1 MRFDLDMPAWK
12 WPFYI
17 MAHPFEGFE
26 DLRWKKAYNMK
37 VAMVIV
43 ALFFIISVCDNLMTG
58 FLFNN
63 NIVKIFNIVPIVIQS
78 VVLFF
83 TWVIGNWS
91 LCTLFDGEGTMK
103 NICVNSA
110 YALVPYLI
118 GRVVNI
124 VLSNCL
130 LRTESAFLTFVS
142 YLTIIWT
149 AVLLI
154 SGMKTV
160 HQYSIP
166 KTLLFMLITL
176 LAMVVIIILLVL
188 LVSLFQQ
195 VYIFVYSIYT
205 ELLYRFSNLEPVV
218 LVLIFIG
225 AFIGVVALVSLAYNA
240 FEKAQIKR
248 ERKKLNMK

>member
-17 MAHPFEGFE
+17 MRHPFEGFE

-43 ALFFIISVCDNLMTG
+43 ALFFIISVCEKLMTG
-58 FLFNN
+58 FLFDTSA
-63 NIVKIFNIVPIVIQS
+63 VKIFNVVPIVIQS
-78 VVLFF
+78 IVVFF
-83 TWVIGNWS
+83 TWVIGNWA

-110 YALVPYLI
+110 YALVPFLI
-118 GRVVNI
+118 GKVVNI
-124 VLSNCL
+124 ILSNCL

-142 YLTIIWT
+142 YLTIVWT
-149 AVLLI
+149 VVLLI

-166 KTLLFMLITL
+166 KTLLFMFITL
-176 LAMVVIIILLVL
+176 LAMLVIVILLVL

-195 VYIFVYSIYT
+195 VYVFVYSIYT
-205 ELLYRFSNLEPVV
+205 ELLYRFSGLEPTV
-218 LVLIFIG
+218 LILIFIG
-225 AFIGVVALVSLAYNA
+225 VIIAIAAIIACAYSA
-240 FEKAQIKR
+240 FEKAQLKR
-248 ERKKLNMK
+248 EQAKLNK

>member
-43 ALFFIISVCDNLMTG
+43 ALFFIISVCEKLMTG
-58 FLFNN
+58 FLFDMSH
-63 NIVKIFNIVPIVIQS
+63 VKIFNIVPIVIQS
-78 VVLFF
+78 IVLFF
-83 TWVIGNWS
+83 TWVVGNWA

-118 GRVVNI
+118 GKVVNI
-124 VLSNCL
+124 ILSNCL
-130 LRTESAFLTFVS
+130 LRTESAFITFVS
-142 YLTIIWT
+142 YVTIVWS

-160 HQYSIP
+160 HQYSII

-176 LAMVVIIILLVL
+176 VAMVVIIILLVL

-195 VYIFVYSIYT
+195 VYIFIYSIYT
-205 ELLYRFSNLEPVV
+205 ELLYRFSSLSPTA
-218 LVLIFIG
+218 LILIFIG
-225 AFIGVVALVSLAYNA
+225 AAIALVAIIAGAYTA
-240 FEKAQIKR
+240 FEKAQL
-248 ERKKLNMK
+248 KKELAKLKK

>member
-1 MRFDLDMPAWK
+1 MPAWK

-17 MAHPFEGFE
+17 IAHPFEGFE

-43 ALFFIISVCDNLMTG
+43 ALFFIVSVLDELLTG
-58 FLFNN
+58 FLFDTSH
-63 NIVKIFNIVPIVIQS
+63 VKIFNIVPIVIQS

-83 TWVIGNWS
+83 TWVVGNWA

-110 YALVPYLI
+110 YALVPYII
-118 GRVVNI
+118 GKAVNI

-130 LRTESAFLTFVS
+130 LRTESAFITFVS
-142 YLTIIWT
+142 YVTI
-149 AVLLI
+149 VYSVLLLI

-166 KTLLFMLITL
+166 KTLLFMFITL
-176 LAMVVIIILLVL
+176 LAMLVIVILLVL

-205 ELLYRFSNLEPVV
+205 ELLYRFSGLEPTV
-218 LVLIFIG
+218 LILIFIG
-225 AFIGVVALVSLAYNA
+225 VIIALVAIIASAYSA
-240 FEKAQIKR
+240 FEKAQLKK
-248 ERKKLNMK
+248 EQAKLNK

>member
-1 MRFDLDMPAWK
+1 MRFNLDMPAWK

-26 DLRWKKAYNMK
+26 DLRWKKAYSMR

-43 ALFFIISVCDNLMTG
+43 ALFFIISVCEQLMTG
-58 FLFNN
+58 FLFNQHY
-63 NIVKIFNIVPIVIQS
+63 VKIFNIVPIVIQTI
-78 VVLFF
+78 VLFF
-83 TWVIGNWS
+83 TWVIGNWA

-103 NICVNSA
+103 NICVNTA
-110 YALVPYLI
+110 YALVPMLI
-118 GRVVNI
+118 GKVVNI
-124 VLSNCL
+124 ILSNCL
-130 LRTESAFLTFVS
+130 LRTEEAFIVFVS

-166 KTLLFMLITL
+166 KTLLFMFITIF
-176 LAMVVIIILLVL
+176 AMVVIIILLVL

-195 VYIFVYSIYT
+195 VYVFVYSIYT
-205 ELLYRFSNLEPVV
+205 ELLYRFSNLEPTT
-218 LVLIFIG
+218 LILIFIG
-225 AFIGVVALVSLAYNA
+225 VIVAIAAIVIAAYTA
-240 FEKAQIKR
+240 YEKHQL
-248 ERKKLNMK
+248 KKELQKLKS

>member
-1 MRFDLDMPAWK
+1 MPAWK

-43 ALFFIISVCDNLMTG
+43 ALFFIVSVAEKLLTG
-58 FLFNN
+58 FLFDTSA
-63 NIVKIFNIVPIVIQS
+63 VKIFNIVPIVIQTI
-78 VVLFF
+78 VLFF
-83 TWVIGNWS
+83 TWVVGNWA

-110 YALVPYLI
+110 YALVPFII
-118 GRVVNI
+118 GKAINI

-130 LRTESAFLTFVS
+130 IRTESAFLTFVTYVTLVWS
-142 YLTIIWT
+142 

-160 HQYSIP
+160 HQYSIK
-166 KTLLFMLITL
+166 KTLLFMIITVA
-176 LAMVVIIILLVL
+176 AMVVIIILLVL

-205 ELLYRFSNLEPVV
+205 ELLYRFSALSPTV
-218 LVLIFIG
+218 LLLIFAG
-225 AFIGVVALVSLAYNA
+225 AFIAIVAIIAGAYTA
-240 FEKAQIKR
+240 FEKAQIKK
-248 ERKKLNMK
+248 ELAKLNKQ

>member
-37 VAMVIV
+37 VALVIV
-43 ALFFIISVCDNLMTG
+43 ALFFIISVCERLMTG
-58 FLFNN
+58 FLFDMNEE
-63 NIVKIFNIVPIVIQS
+63 KIFNVVPIVIQTL
-78 VVLFF
+78 VVFF
-83 TWVIGNWS
+83 TWVIGNWA

-103 NICVNSA
+103 NICVNTA
-110 YALVPYLI
+110 YALVPFLI
-118 GRVVNI
+118 GKVINI
-124 VLSNCL
+124 ILSNCL
-130 LRTESAFLTFVS
+130 QRTEAAFITFVS

-149 AVLLI
+149 VVLLI

-166 KTLLFMLITL
+166 KTLLFMFITVA
-176 LAMVVIIILLVL
+176 AMLVIVILLVL

-195 VYIFVYSIYT
+195 VYVFVYSIYT
-205 ELLYRFSNLEPVV
+205 ELLYRFSNLEPTM
-218 LVLIFIG
+218 LILIFIG
-225 AFIGVVALVSLAYNA
+225 VIIAVAAIVIAAYTA
-240 FEKAQIKR
+240 FEKYQIKK
-248 ERKKLNMK
+248 EKKKLNS